1 METYGDLGDGRWIIK
16 TSNAVVDVKA
26 VYDENVADCHSC
38 TVTKRTA
45 TELRDFARN
54 LERAADYLEGK

>member
-1 METYGDLGDGRWIIK
+1 METYGPLGDGRWIIK
-16 TSNAVVDVKA
+16 GGNGMVDVKA

-38 TVTKRTA
+38 TLTKSRA
-45 TELRDFARN
+45 SELRDFARN